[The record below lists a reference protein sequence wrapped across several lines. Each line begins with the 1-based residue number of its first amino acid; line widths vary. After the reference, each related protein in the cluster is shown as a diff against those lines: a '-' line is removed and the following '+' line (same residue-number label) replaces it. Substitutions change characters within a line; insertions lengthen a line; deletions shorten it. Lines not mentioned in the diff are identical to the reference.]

1 MKKTQRTLLGM
12 MLGSIGISLL
22 LVLLYE
28 TDIFLSG
35 TSTDNKSAEFL
46 TVTFMELLTICLI
59 PLSLR
64 LFKFKHIHRQLATG
78 KASKLLVWGTL
89 RMVLLCLPMMVNTL
103 LYYLFMNVAFGYMA
117 LIGLIS
123 LTFIYPNMQ
132 RCISETSQK
141 Q

>member
-64 LFKFKHIHRQLATG
+64 LFKFKHIHRQGLQTVG
-78 KASKLLVWGTL
+78 WGHVAHGDAL
-89 RMVLLCLPMMVNTL
+89 SAHDGQHAVVLSFHECGFRVYGINRSDKSYIHLPQHAKMH
-103 LYYLFMNVAFGYMA
+103 
-117 LIGLIS
+117 I
-123 LTFIYPNMQ
+123 
-132 RCISETSQK
+132 
-141 Q
+141 

>member
-35 TSTDNKSAEFL
+35 SSTDNKSAEFL
-46 TVTFMELLTICLI
+46 TVTFMEMLTICLI

-64 LFKFKHIHRQLATG
+64 LFKFKHIHRQLTTG

-89 RMVLLCLPMMVNTL
+89 RMVMLCLPMMVNTL

-123 LTFIYPNMQ
+123 LTFIYRNMQ